1 MKKSDIL
8 HLYLAVTLIFALLT
22 VSCGGDSKNDTPD
35 GDTAEPDSDVEE
47 IYGDQEP
54 EPDSDAP
61 SDSDYESSQD
71 YTPSEDFSEG
81 PYGTE
86 YGDIAGDFTLP
97 TEDGEWNFA
106 SNYTH
111 DDSYIF
117 VIYRGGSMNSNNKMW
132 STSLM
137 NLFDASPM
145 NVHYFFAVYTDKNDT
160 FEAKTAEIR
169 ENIEE
174 AVSATGNIELRER
187 THIVSRPLPEIDCW
201 LTRWAE
207 KNSEVFLGIDRFQRL
222 RAGGSFASWQSSTD
236 PMIENIMKEAEY
248 YNYEWELE
256 AFLKENEQKTK
267 KIQGLDGVPFEAEG
281 WTKNIYFNVD
291 FGTFEGNGSL
301 YILFEQLCSDPKDCE
316 WDRLE
321 RLFLCDDGE
330 DECSIEIGRWITT
343 YGRSGRWL
351 TDISPLIPLLSGR
364 ENARLRLTV
373 DGDNYVNNLDF
384 LYISDEMEQ
393 PSEIIRLYHQ
403 TEQFT
408 EEYNDKFGTLN
419 FELTDVKKAKI
430 YAFITGH
437 GNGSEKANC
446 AEFCPFE
453 SIFSVNGEDFQ
464 FDFANA
470 GTSKGCY
477 KKVSDGVVPN
487 QYGSWPYGRAGW
499 CPGLDAKL
507 IEFDV
512 TGSLVS
518 GENTFGYSAL
528 LDGKTYSPV
537 VTDPSGYRAEIYLS
551 SYLVIWKN

>member
-1 MKKSDIL
+1 MKKSDTL
-8 HLYLAVTLIFALLT
+8 HLYLAVALLFALLT
-22 VSCGGDSKNDTPD
+22 LSCGGGSKNDGSDNDAAGAD
-35 GDTAEPDSDVEE
+35 GDSVPAADEDTEAPTDGE
-47 IYGDQEP
+47 
-54 EPDSDAP
+54 AP
-61 SDSDYESSQD
+61 SDGDSEPAGN
-71 YTPSEDFSEG
+71 TPSEEFSEG
-81 PYGTE
+81 PYGIN

-97 TEDGEWNFA
+97 TEEGDWNFA

-117 VIYRGGSMNSNNKMW
+117 VIYRAGSMNSDNKMW
-132 STSLM
+132 STSMM

-160 FEAKTAEIR
+160 FEGKIAEIR
-169 ENIEE
+169 ENIEK
-174 AVSATGNIELRER
+174 AADATGNVELQKRI
-187 THIVSRPLPEIDCW
+187 HVVSRPLPEIDCW
-201 LTRWAE
+201 LNDWAE
-207 KNSEVFLGIDRFQRL
+207 ENSAVFLGIDRFQRL
-222 RAGGSFASWQSSTD
+222 RAGGSFASWQTSTD

-248 YNYEWELE
+248 YNYEWNLE
-256 AFLKENEQKTK
+256 GFLKENEQKTK
-267 KIQGLDGVPFEAEG
+267 KIQGLDGVPFETEG
-281 WTKNIYFNVD
+281 WAKNIYFNVD
-291 FGTFEGNGSL
+291 FDDFEGDGSL
-301 YILFEQLCSDPKDCE
+301 YILFEQLCENPKDCE

-330 DECSIEIGRWITT
+330 EECSIEIGRWITT
-343 YGRSGRWL
+343 YGRSGKWL
-351 TDISPLIPLLSGR
+351 TDISPLIPMLSGKR
-364 ENARLRLTV
+364 DAKLRLTV

-384 LYISDEMEQ
+384 LYISGENEK

-408 EEYNDKFGTLN
+408 EEYNDKFETLS
-419 FELTDVKKAKI
+419 FELTDVKSAKI

-437 GNGSEKANC
+437 GNGSEQANC

-453 SIFSVNGEDFQ
+453 SVFSVNGNDFQ

-477 KKVSDGVVPN
+477 KMVADGVVPN

-512 TGSLVS
+512 TDSLVS
-518 GENTFGYSAL
+518 GENTFDYSAL